1 MNRSLNRL
9 SIFLF
14 IADIVLILLGL
25 FVATQ
30 LRILSPLGG
39 PFALIHAKLP
49 VYAYPFA
56 VICWSVS
63 LILSEA
69 YNPQKML
76 RAVDEI
82 RLVFMASF
90 LATLIMAGTLYLTY
104 REVSRYQFIYYYL
117 TTTFLILFYRGLLR
131 VYYRIFGKGRGIE
144 PQRTIVVGA
153 GDLGIKVA
161 EIVLQHRRWGLDFIG
176 FLDDDLAKQDWQPEG
191 LEGKA
196 VLGTVDQLIEIV
208 RKYEVGEI
216 YLALPSSANKRLK
229 NVVATLQMEAVNI
242 RVVPDYYSLALV
254 NARFDVMGGLPM
266 ISLRAPVI
274 DGMNRLIKQ
283 IFDLIISLLLLLVLW
298 PVLVF
303 IAVLIRRDSPGPA
316 LFKQQRVG
324 ENGQL
329 FTMYK
334 FRTMVLDAE
343 DRQEEV
349 IQHDDDGNV
358 IHKHPDDPRLTRLGR
373 FLRSTSLDELPQLFN
388 VLKGDMSLVGPR
400 PELPWLVEKYQPWQR
415 KRFAVPQGITGWWQV
430 NKREHQVMH
439 LSTEDDLF
447 YVYNYSLWL
456 DIKILF
462 MTFGALFRGY

>member
-1 MNRSLNRL
+1 M
-9 SIFLF
+9 FF
-14 IADIVLILLGL
+14 ADIVLVLLGL

-30 LRILSPLGG
+30 LRILLPLGG
-39 PFALIHAKLP
+39 HFVLIHAKLP
-49 VYAYPFA
+49 LTVYLFA

-63 LILSEA
+63 LVLVEA
-69 YNPQKML
+69 YNPQKVL

-82 RLVFMASF
+82 RRVFMASF
-90 LATLIMAGTLYLTY
+90 QSTLIMAGMLYLTY
-104 REVSRYQFIYYYL
+104 REVSRYQFIYFYL
-117 TTTFLILFYRGLLR
+117 TTTFLILFYRGILR
-131 VYYRIFGKGRGIE
+131 VYYRIFGKGREVE
-144 PQRTIVVGA
+144 PRRIIVVGA

-161 EIVLQHRRWGLDFIG
+161 EIILQHRRWGFDFIG
-176 FLDDDLAKQDWQPEG
+176 FLDDDLAKQGWQPEG
-191 LEGKA
+191 LEGKT
-196 VLGTVDQLIEIV
+196 VLGTVDQLIETV
-208 RKYEVGEI
+208 REYEVSEI
-216 YLALPSSANKRLK
+216 YLALPSRAFTRLR
-229 NVVATLQMEAVNI
+229 NIVATLQMEAVNI

-254 NARFDVMGGLPM
+254 NARFDIMGGLPT

-274 DGMNRLIKQ
+274 EGMNRLIKQ
-283 IFDLIISLLLLLVLW
+283 IFDLIVSLLLLLVLW

-349 IQHDDDGNV
+349 IRQDDDGNV
-358 IHKHPDDPRLTRLGR
+358 IHKHPDDPRLTRFGK

-430 NKREHQVMH
+430 NKREYQVMH
-439 LSTEDDLF
+439 MSTEDDLY

-462 MTFGALFRGY
+462 MTFGALFRGF